1 MTEPKRFA
9 FDSLVTAE
17 QQKSMNRSQAVES
30 TRLEDAFEVF
40 NRFSDQLTTSYQAL
54 EQRVERLNGELQS
67 AHDGRLEELA
77 EKERLASRLSGLLAA
92 LPAGVVVL
100 DAAGVVQEAN
110 PAAQDLL
117 GEPLL
122 GVAWRDL
129 IQRAFAPDDTS
140 ANALLLRDGRRVTVS
155 TCPLGEEPGQILLLQ
170 DVTESTALQ
179 QRLQRHERLSAMG
192 EMAAKL
198 AHQIRT
204 PLAAAILYVSHLGQP
219 YLDSTKQAEVSQK
232 ILARLRTLETMV
244 RDMLIY
250 ARGGSPGSEQIPVDG
265 LLLEVEQSV
274 APLLPVHDFSL
285 SLESSLGDV
294 CVLGNREALLG
305 AMQNLVVN
313 AVQACGQR
321 GRLQL
326 VAADNEDGT
335 VRLGLCDD
343 GPGVDTDA
351 QQKLFEPFFTTRS
364 QGIGLGLAVVQ
375 AVALAHDG
383 SVWVD
388 SSPDQGC
395 CIGMRLP
402 VITTT
407 VNDGA
412 SGNDATEKNTKN
424 TVGEMHE
431 QK

>member
-1 MTEPKRFA
+1 
-9 FDSLVTAE
+9 
-17 QQKSMNRSQAVES
+17 MNRPQAVEP

-67 AHDGRLEELA
+67 AHNGRLEELA

-110 PAAQDLL
+110 PAARDLL
-117 GEPLL
+117 GEVLL

-129 IQRAFAPDDTS
+129 IQRVFAPGDNS

-155 TCPLGEEPGQILLLQ
+155 TCPLGDEPGQILLLQ

-204 PLAAAILYVSHLGQP
+204 PLTAAILYISHLSQP
-219 YLDSTKQAEVSQK
+219 RLDPAKRAAVSQK
-232 ILARLRTLETMV
+232 TLSRLRTLETMV

-250 ARGGSPGSEQIPVDG
+250 ARGGSPGSEQISIDE

-274 APLLPVHDFSL
+274 APLLPAHGFSL
-285 SLESSLGDV
+285 SRECSPAHIR
-294 CVLGNREALLG
+294 VLGNREALLG
-305 AMQNLVVN
+305 AMQNLLVN
-313 AVQACGQR
+313 AIQACGQR

-326 VAADNEDGT
+326 IATLDGDGR

-343 GPGVDTDA
+343 GPGVDIDA
-351 QQKLFEPFFTTRS
+351 QEKLFEPFFTTHS
-364 QGIGLGLAVVQ
+364 QGTGLGLAVVQ

-388 SSPDQGC
+388 SSLGQGC
-395 CIGMRLP
+395 CVGMCLP
-402 VITTT
+402 VFTAAA
-407 VNDGA
+407 DG
-412 SGNDATEKNTKN
+412 DATEKNTA
-424 TVGEMHE
+424 GERHE
-431 QK
+431 

>member
-1 MTEPKRFA
+1 
-9 FDSLVTAE
+9 
-17 QQKSMNRSQAVES
+17 MNRPQAVEP

-40 NRFSDQLTTSYQAL
+40 NRFSDQLAASYQAL

-77 EKERLASRLSGLLAA
+77 EKERLARRLSGLLAA

-100 DAAGVVQEAN
+100 DVAGVVQEAN
-110 PAAQDLL
+110 PAAQELL

-129 IQRAFAPDDTS
+129 IQRVFAPDDNNS
-140 ANALLLRDGRRVTVS
+140 NGANALLLRDGRRVTVS
-155 TCPLGEEPGQILLLQ
+155 TCPLGDEPGQILLLQ

-192 EMAAKL
+192 EMAAQL

-204 PLAAAILYVSHLGQP
+204 PLAAAILYISHLTQP
-219 YLDSTKQAEVSQK
+219 RLDAAKRAEVSQK
-232 ILARLRTLETMV
+232 ILARLRTLEAMV
-244 RDMLIY
+244 RDMLVY
-250 ARGGSPGSEQIPVDG
+250 ARGGNPGSEQISVAG
-265 LLLEVEQSV
+265 LLLEVEQAV
-274 APLLPVHDFSL
+274 APLLPAHGFSL
-285 SLESSLGDV
+285 SRECALTDV

-313 AVQACGQR
+313 AIQACGQR

-326 VAADNEDGT
+326 VATLNDDGA

-343 GPGVDTDA
+343 GPGVDAGA
-351 QQKLFEPFFTTRS
+351 QEKLFEPFFTTRS
-364 QGIGLGLAVVQ
+364 QGTGLGLAVVQ

-383 SVWVD
+383 SVWMD

-395 CIGMRLP
+395 CIGMCLP
-402 VITTT
+402 VFTATGKDD
-407 VNDGA
+407 V
-412 SGNDATEKNTKN
+412 SGQDVTEKNTA
-424 TVGEMHE
+424 GEMHE